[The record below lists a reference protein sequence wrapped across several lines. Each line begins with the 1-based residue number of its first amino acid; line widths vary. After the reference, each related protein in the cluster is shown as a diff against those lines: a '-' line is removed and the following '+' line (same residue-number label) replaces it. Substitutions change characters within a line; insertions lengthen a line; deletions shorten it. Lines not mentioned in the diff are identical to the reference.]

1 MTQAP
6 KITREQ
12 VAHLASLARLE
23 LGEDELA
30 AFAAQLDNILQT
42 VKVVDEL
49 ADSAH
54 AEQAGE
60 DKAWQEPWLFGAA
73 NVVRADEPLPS
84 LSSEDAL
91 ASAPAAQDDKFVVPR
106 ILGEE
111 L

>member
-12 VAHLASLARLE
+12 VVHLASLARLE

-30 AFAAQLDNILQT
+30 AFAGQLDDILQT

-49 ADSAH
+49 ADSAE

-60 DKAWQEPWLFGAA
+60 HKEWQEPWLFGAV

-84 LSSEDAL
+84 LSSEAAL
-91 ASAPAAQDDKFVVPR
+91 AAAPAAQENKFVVPR

-111 L
+111 P

>member
-12 VAHLASLARLE
+12 VAHLASLARIELDEAE
-23 LGEDELA
+23 LG
-30 AFAAQLDNILQT
+30 AFASQLDDILQT
-42 VKVVDEL
+42 VKAVDDL
-49 ADSAH
+49 ADSAQ
-54 AEQAGE
+54 AEQGGE
-60 DKAWQEPWLFGAA
+60 HKEWQEPWLFGAV

-84 LSSEDAL
+84 LSAADAL
-91 ASAPAAQDDKFVVPR
+91 AAAPAARDDKFVVPR